1 MRYGISGRVMI
12 RELNKQGLSKYINL
26 DRFGLSSF
34 GLKVIAVITMFIDH
48 FAYIFCPEN
57 ESLYLVLRSI
67 GRISFPIFCFLL
79 VEGFFHTKSR
89 LDYGIRLG
97 VFALISEV
105 PYDMMHGSFF
115 SMEKQNVMFTLF
127 IGFLVIWS
135 LDSISMFKVNY
146 PKKLLK
152 YIGVLRLNSIL
163 ELVVIIIG
171 LLSAYI
177 LNSSYSFAGIMLI
190 MCFYVFHKHYIGR
203 LISNMVFNMVFNMGM
218 YFLNIQW
225 WGVVSAIPIAFYNGK
240 KGCGRGKYFF
250 YWFYPLHLS
259 LLVLLKNKI

>member
-12 RELNKQGLSKYINL
+12 NELNKQGLSKYINL

-48 FAYIFCPEN
+48 LAYMFCTGN
-57 ESLYLVLRSI
+57 ESLYLALRSI

-105 PYDMMHGSFF
+105 PYDMMYGSFF
-115 SMEKQNVMFTLF
+115 SMEKQNVIFTLF

-146 PKKLLK
+146 PKRLLK
-152 YIGVLRLNSIL
+152 YIGVLRLNGIL
-163 ELVVIIIG
+163 ELAAIIIG

-190 MCFYVFHKHYIGR
+190 MCFYVFHKHYIGT
-203 LISNMVFNMVFNMGM
+203 LISNIVFNMGM
-218 YFLNIQW
+218 YSLSIQW
-225 WGVVSAIPIAFYNGK
+225 WGAVSAIPIAFYNGK
-240 KGCGRGKYFF
+240 KGYGRGKYFF
-250 YWFYPLHLS
+250 YWFYPLHLC
-259 LLVLLKNKI
+259 LLVLLRYRSGIF